1 MSVELASDLW
11 GEIKRY
17 ISAVD
22 RDEAA
27 DMVVSLLIDH
37 DYDVSEIKSAFKGD
51 SYIKQA
57 LASHADHEES
67 HDEDEDDEYYDDD
80 GDDSWD

>member
-22 RDEAA
+22 REEAA

-37 DYDVSEIKSAFKGD
+37 DYDTSEIKSAFKGD
-51 SYIKQA
+51 ADIKRA

-67 HDEDEDDEYYDDD
+67 YEDEDDDIYDDD